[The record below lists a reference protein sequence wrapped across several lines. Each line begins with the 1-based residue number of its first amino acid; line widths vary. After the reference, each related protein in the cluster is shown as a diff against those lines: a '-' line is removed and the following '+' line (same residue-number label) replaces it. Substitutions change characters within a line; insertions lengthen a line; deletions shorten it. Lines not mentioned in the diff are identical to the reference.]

1 MSACVGGG
9 LNTRGLKQVVE
20 GTILDIPDNL
30 RHLGHLVHRVPKSTD
45 LNQDLPG
52 KTGLFE
58 PIVESMR
65 RQTRANYSQH
75 RLPIF
80 FVFCCFVRKSLVH
93 IQREQR
99 TCLISWPL

>member
-9 LNTRGLKQVVE
+9 LNSRGLKQVVE

-30 RHLGHLVHRVPKSTD
+30 VHLVHLGHLVHRVPKSTD
-45 LNQDLPG
+45 LKQGFPG

-65 RQTRANYSQH
+65 RQTRAKDS
-75 RLPIF
+75 
-80 FVFCCFVRKSLVH
+80 
-93 IQREQR
+93 
-99 TCLISWPL
+99 